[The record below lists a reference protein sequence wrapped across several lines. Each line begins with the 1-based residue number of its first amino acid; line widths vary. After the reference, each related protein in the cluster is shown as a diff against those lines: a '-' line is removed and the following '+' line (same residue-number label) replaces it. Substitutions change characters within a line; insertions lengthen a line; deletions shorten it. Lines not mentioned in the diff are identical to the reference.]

1 MDLRT
6 LFLAQTCALA
16 ATAAMLWGSRGDA
29 DRRNGLRTWTFA
41 ITSQA
46 IAYFTLSQ
54 TPWLPAMATA
64 LIGNFAGALSVA
76 LFFAAIRE
84 FAGRGYNRALLAV
97 MVAVVTVA
105 GGVAAEHYVAATIFN
120 GFAYSSYEWLNAHSL
135 WCAEHPASRRMQRV
149 VAVFYVAMGIEL
161 PARAIALLAT
171 APQLRYLDAQ
181 ASWQEPIYLFGF
193 VYIIVTTLGFVLMC
207 KARAEAETRAQA
219 RTDELTGLPNRRALD
234 EAITIAFTRAEH
246 HGRPFAIVMADV
258 DRFKVMNDTFGH
270 AAGDSILAS
279 FAGRLRDAL
288 RACDRTYRYGG
299 EEFRLVLPD
308 TDAAAAHALAEH
320 ARMRVELPAS
330 ARMHALTASFGVAAW
345 QPGDAV
351 DSLFG
356 RADRALYR
364 AKKSGRNRVEVE

>member
-6 LFLAQTCALA
+6 LFLAQTYALA
-16 ATAAMLWGSRGDA
+16 TTAAMLWGSRGEA
-29 DRRNGLRTWTFA
+29 DRRNGLRTWTLA

-84 FAGRGYNRALLAV
+84 FAGRGYNRALLGA
-97 MVAVVTVA
+97 MVAVVTIA
-105 GGVAAEHYVAATIFN
+105 GGVTGEHYVAATVFN
-120 GFAYSSYEWLNAHSL
+120 GFAYSTYEWLNAHSL
-135 WCAEHPASRRMQRV
+135 WRAELPASRRMQRV
-149 VAVFYVAMGIEL
+149 VALFYVAMGLVL

-171 APQLRYLDAQ
+171 APQLRYLDVHTP
-181 ASWQEPIYLFGF
+181 WQEPIYLFGF
-193 VYIIVTTLGFVLMC
+193 VYIIVTNLGFVLMC

-234 EAITIAFTRAEH
+234 EAIAIAFARAERN
-246 HGRPFAIVMADV
+246 GRPFAIVMADV
-258 DRFKVMNDTFGH
+258 DRFKAMNDTFGH

-288 RACDRTYRYGG
+288 RVPDRAYRYGG
-299 EEFRLVLPD
+299 EEFCLVLPD
-308 TDAAAAHALAEH
+308 TDAAGAHALAEC
-320 ARMRVELPAS
+320 ARVRVELPAS

-345 QPGDAV
+345 QSGDAI